1 VTWPGV
7 FGDIYYLVNNLVN
20 QRKCSPLEY
29 LSRLRFWKKLF
40 GSAPSALGITDQGSV
55 VSRQNYIQGNVPSQE
70 DVDAFLELSGLVPV
84 KRQFWLWKKV
94 YPGFEIWVGDVRND
108 NFVDTETE
116 VVPIDI
122 RVWFVDTPQPK

>member
-1 VTWPGV
+1 M
-7 FGDIYYLVNNLVN
+7 N
-20 QRKCSPLEY
+20 QRNCSPLEY

-40 GSAPSALGITDQGSV
+40 GSAPIALGITDQGSI
-55 VSRQNYIQGNVPSQE
+55 VSSQNYIQGNVPSQ
-70 DVDAFLELSGLVPV
+70 DGVDAFLELSGLVPV

-94 YPGFEIWVGDVRND
+94 YPGFEIWVGDARKD

-122 RVWFVDTPQPK
+122 RVWFVDTPQAAAME